1 MKFADF
7 QRSRP
12 DPSSNVFVFV
22 CEDDFLV
29 EESRAGWSKAFGPG
43 WVFEK
48 LHSKEFEE
56 IDGNK
61 LLDEAQ
67 TPSLFSQ
74 SRAIV
79 VWNAEK
85 VSKSRAEHLATLQ
98 NVAGSSL
105 KVILV
110 LSEAKSVQAWM
121 KAFPT
126 TIIDPLKSGDV
137 TKWLVDRYAVAP
149 EVARQIVDNGGT
161 ELYPLHNEM
170 EKLKTYIGTDRAPT
184 MQDVEASLLHVEQ
197 FGAFELD
204 DAILARDYKRAVTVT
219 SAMLDDGVEHLLILA
234 KIVRV
239 WRQLFVGKGV
249 SAKRGAN
256 EAAAA
261 AGVPSFK
268 ATAFAASCRK
278 YSWSE
283 LSKGF
288 RELLSADRALKLSAP
303 DIEAYFDVLLWKLVG
318 QS

>member
-1 MKFADF
+1 MKFTEF
-7 QRSRP
+7 QRFRP
-12 DPSSNVFVFV
+12 DPASNVFVFV

-29 EESRAGWSKAFGPG
+29 EESRAIWGKTFGPN

-48 LHSKEFEE
+48 LHSREFDE

-74 SRAIV
+74 NRALV

-85 VSKSRAEHLATLQ
+85 ISRSRSEQLGTLQ
-98 NVAGSSL
+98 GVSGSSL

-110 LSEAKSVQAWM
+110 LSEVKSVQSWM

-126 TIIDPLKSGDV
+126 VTIDPLKSGDV
-137 TKWLVDRYAVAP
+137 TKWLVDRYAVSP
-149 EVARQIVDNGGT
+149 ELARQIVDSGGT
-161 ELYPLHNEM
+161 ELYALHNEM

-184 MQDVEASLLHVEQ
+184 MQDVEASILRVEQ

-204 DAILARDYKRAVTVT
+204 DAILARDYKRAVTVLG
-219 SAMLDDGVEHLLILA
+219 AMLEDGVEHLLILA

-249 SAKRGAN
+249 SGKRGAN

-268 ATAFAASCRK
+268 ASAFAASCRK
-278 YSWSE
+278 YTWSE
-283 LSKGF
+283 LAKGF